1 MRSLKIAALVA
12 ASWFVLPSAASAQEA
27 QQLSGEQSLLPEANY
42 ADSEVTVEQVLGY
55 PLGTKI
61 TSPAD
66 MSRYFEALKAAYP
79 KQVKLLEYGESW
91 EGRTL
96 YYAVISSEENIADFD
111 GFMQGMQ
118 SLADS
123 RKTNRS
129 EAEKLINELPGS
141 IWLSYGVHGNE
152 ISSPEASMMTA
163 YHLLHDQGE
172 QTQRWLDNTMVFID
186 PLQNPDGRARFVDR
200 YYMSVG
206 MEHSGDRRS
215 AEHNE
220 PWPNGRTNH
229 YLFDMNRDWIA
240 LTQPEISG
248 QIDALLKY
256 YPLVFVDLHEMG
268 GDSTYYF
275 TPEARPYNPLITES
289 QRESLNWIGKNNGQ
303 WFDKKGF
310 DYFTREIF
318 DAFYPGYGASWPL
331 YYGSVAMT
339 YEMAS
344 ARGHLFN
351 RKDGD
356 VLTYADGVQQHF
368 IASISTIQTVS
379 ERREALLQKF
389 WNYRQSAV
397 EAGEDGDVRSLILP
411 ATDDPA
417 GARKLASLLV
427 EQGVEVKQ
435 AEQAFE
441 VCDVDYQPGA
451 YIVDMAQPSHR
462 LIRTLMDEQVDMA
475 DDFLKEQEQ
484 RRKNNLPDQIYD
496 VTGWSLPLMFN
507 VDSHSCDD
515 LPDVRTAMVEEGRIT
530 PGKVINPDADVAFLV
545 RWGDMN
551 AGRFLTSALREGL
564 SVRQSEL
571 AFTHEKAG
579 QFPSGSL
586 ILTVADNGQA
596 LSQTLQKLAEESG
609 ATVEGVDTSWITE
622 GPNFGSHNVSQLEA
636 PNIAIAWD
644 EPVSAYNAGHTRFVI
659 ERQMGYPVTA
669 IRTMQ
674 LIQDDLNGLDVLIL
688 PEGGYDGVF
697 TDSTIEKLKQWVSDG
712 GVLLTLGGAS
722 AWAVDAGLLNT
733 KLERKVPE
741 EGVEKP
747 AEELKIDGKVIESR
761 EQFLTEI
768 KPHGADPDWVPG
780 ALLNAQVDTDHW
792 LSAGVK
798 PQVVSI
804 YNGNDVLT
812 PIDINHGRNIAWF
825 ADADTMLA
833 SGFLWDDIAK
843 QLPYK
848 PLLIW
853 QPSGKGMVISF
864 TQEPTYRAY
873 MDGLNTLLMNALFLA
888 PAKAQ

>member
-1 MRSLKIAALVA
+1 MRSLKFAAIIAAV
-12 ASWFVLPSAASAQEA
+12 SWFINPSYA
-27 QQLSGEQSLLPEANY
+27 QQLAGEKSLLPEANY
-42 ADSEVTVEQVLGY
+42 GNSEVTVEKVLGY

-66 MSRYFEALKAAYP
+66 MSRYFEALKQAYP
-79 KQVKLLEYGESW
+79 KQVKLLEYGKSW

-96 YYAVISSEENIADFD
+96 YYAVISSEDNMADFD

-118 SLADS
+118 ALADP
-123 RKTNRS
+123 RKTNS
-129 EAEKLINELPGS
+129 DKAEQLIDELPGS

-152 ISSPEASMMTA
+152 ISSPEAAMMTA
-163 YHLLHDQGE
+163 YHLLHDQRE

-206 MEHSGDRRS
+206 LEHSGDRRS
-215 AEHNE
+215 AEQNE

-256 YPLVFVDLHEMG
+256 YPLVFVDLHEMS

-289 QRESLNWIGKNNGQ
+289 QRETLNWIGKNNGQ
-303 WFDKKGF
+303 WFDEKGF

-331 YYGSVAMT
+331 YQGSVAMT

-344 ARGHLFN
+344 ARGHLFD
-351 RKDGD
+351 RTDGD

-389 WNYRQSAV
+389 WEYRKSAV
-397 EAGEDGDVRSLILP
+397 EAGEDGDVRSIILP
-411 ATDDPA
+411 AKDDPA
-417 GARKLASLLV
+417 AARKLASLLV
-427 EQGVEVKQ
+427 EQGAEVKQ
-435 AEQAFE
+435 AEKAFD
-441 VCDVDYQPGA
+441 VCGTDYEAGA
-451 YIVDMAQPSHR
+451 YIIDMAQPAHR
-462 LIRTLMDEQVDMA
+462 MIRTLMDKQVDMA
-475 DDFLKEQEQ
+475 DDFLAEQEQ
-484 RRKNNLPDQIYD
+484 RRNNNLPDQIYD

-507 VDSHSCDD
+507 VDSYTCDD
-515 LPDVRTAMVEEGRIT
+515 LPDVATAFVEEGRIE
-530 PGKVINPDADVAFLV
+530 PGKVTNPDAKVAFLI

-551 AGRFLTSALREGL
+551 AGRFLTAALREGL
-564 SVRQSEL
+564 EVRQSEL
-571 AFTHEKAG
+571 AFTHESAG
-579 QFPSGSL
+579 EFPSGSL
-586 ILTVADNGQA
+586 ILTRADNPDGLQA
-596 LSQTLQKLAEESG
+596 KLKKLAEASG
-609 ATVEGVDTSWITE
+609 ATVEGVDTSWMTE
-622 GPNFGSHNVSQLEA
+622 GPNFGSHNVSKLEA

-644 EPVSAYNAGHTRFVI
+644 EPASPYSAGHTRFVI

-674 LIQDDLNGLDVLIL
+674 LLQNDLDGLDVLIL
-688 PEGGYDGVF
+688 PEGAYSGVF
-697 TDSTIEKLKQWVSDG
+697 NDKSVEKIQRWVSDG
-712 GVLLTLGGAS
+712 GVLLTLGSAS
-722 AWAVDAGLLNT
+722 AWAVETGLLNT
-733 KLERKVPE
+733 QLERKVPE
-741 EGVEKP
+741 EGVTEP
-747 AEELKIDGKVIESR
+747 DEEIKVDGKVIESR

-780 ALLNAQVDTDHW
+780 ALLNTEVDTDHW

-804 YNGNDVLT
+804 YNGNDVFT
-812 PIDINHGRNIAWF
+812 PIDIDHGRNIAWF
-825 ADADTMLA
+825 AGADSLLA
-833 SGFLWDDIAK
+833 SGFLWDDIAQ

-848 PLLIW
+848 PLLMW
-853 QPSGKGMVISF
+853 QPSGKGMIISF

>member
-1 MRSLKIAALVA
+1 MRSLKFAALIA
-12 ASWFVLPSAASAQEA
+12 ASWLVMPTQA
-27 QQLSGEQSLLPEANY
+27 QQLSGESSLLPEANY
-42 ADSEVTVEQVLGY
+42 SNSEVTVEQVLGY
-55 PLGTKI
+55 PMGTKI

-66 MSRYFEALKAAYP
+66 MSRYFEALQQAYP
-79 KQVKLLEYGESW
+79 KQVKLLEYGKSW

-96 YYAVISSEENIADFD
+96 YYAVISSEGNMADFD
-111 GFMQGMQ
+111 GFMKGMQ
-118 SLADS
+118 ALADP
-123 RKTNRS
+123 RKTDS
-129 EAEKLINELPGS
+129 DKAEQLIDELPGS

-152 ISSPEASMMTA
+152 ISSPEAAMVTA
-163 YHLLHDQGE
+163 YHLLHDQRE

-206 MEHSGDRRS
+206 LEHSGDRRS

-289 QRESLNWIGKNNGQ
+289 QRETLNWIGKNNGQ
-303 WFDKKGF
+303 WFDEKGF

-331 YYGSVAMT
+331 YQGSVAMT

-344 ARGHLFN
+344 ARGHFFD
-351 RKDGD
+351 RTDGD

-389 WNYRQSAV
+389 WEYRKSAV
-397 EAGEDGDVRSLILP
+397 EAGEDGDVRSIILP
-411 ATDDPA
+411 AKDAPA
-417 GARKLASLLV
+417 AARKLASLLV
-427 EQGVEVKQ
+427 EQGAEVKQ
-435 AEQAFE
+435 AKKAFD
-441 VCDVDYQPGA
+441 VCGTDYEAGA
-451 YIVDMAQPSHR
+451 YTIDMAQPAHR
-462 LIRTLMDEQVDMA
+462 MIRTLMDKQVDMA
-475 DDFLKEQEQ
+475 DDFLAEQEQ
-484 RRKNNLPDQIYD
+484 RRNNNLPDQIYD

-507 VDSHSCDD
+507 VDSHTCDD
-515 LPDVRTAMVEEGRIT
+515 LPDVATAFVEEGRIE
-530 PGKVINPDADVAFLV
+530 PGKVINPDAKVAFLV

-551 AGRFLTSALREGL
+551 AGRFLTAALREGL
-564 SVRQSEL
+564 EVRQSEL
-571 AFTHEKAG
+571 AFTHESAG
-579 QFPSGSL
+579 EFPSGSL
-586 ILTVADNGQA
+586 ILTRADNPGG
-596 LSQTLQKLAEESG
+596 LQTKLQKLAEASG
-609 ATVEGVDTSWITE
+609 ATVEGVDTSWMTE
-622 GPNFGSHNVSQLEA
+622 GPNFGSHNVSKLEA

-644 EPVSAYNAGHTRFVI
+644 EPASPYSAGHTRFVI

-674 LIQDDLNGLDVLIL
+674 LLQNDLDGLDVLIL
-688 PEGGYDGVF
+688 PEGAYSGVLNDK
-697 TDSTIEKLKQWVSDG
+697 TVEKIQQWVSDG
-712 GVLLTLGGAS
+712 GVLLTLGSAS
-722 AWAVDAGLLNT
+722 AWAVETGLLNT
-733 KLERKVPE
+733 QLERKVPE
-741 EGVEKP
+741 EGVTEP
-747 AEELKIDGKVIESR
+747 DEEIKVDGKVIESR

-780 ALLNAQVDTDHW
+780 ALLNAKVDTKHW

-804 YNGNDVLT
+804 YNGNDVFT
-812 PIDINHGRNIAWF
+812 PIDIDHGRNIAWF
-825 ADADTMLA
+825 AGADSLLA
-833 SGFLWDDIAK
+833 SGFLWDDIAQ

-848 PLLIW
+848 PLLMW
-853 QPSGKGMVISF
+853 QPSGKGMIISF

>member
-1 MRSLKIAALVA
+1 
-12 ASWFVLPSAASAQEA
+12 
-27 QQLSGEQSLLPEANY
+27 
-42 ADSEVTVEQVLGY
+42 
-55 PLGTKI
+55 
-61 TSPAD
+61 
-66 MSRYFEALKAAYP
+66 
-79 KQVKLLEYGESW
+79 
-91 EGRTL
+91 
-96 YYAVISSEENIADFD
+96 
-111 GFMQGMQ
+111 
-118 SLADS
+118 
-123 RKTNRS
+123 
-129 EAEKLINELPGS
+129 
-141 IWLSYGVHGNE
+141 
-152 ISSPEASMMTA
+152 MMTA
-163 YHLLHDQGE
+163 YHLLHDQRE

-206 MEHSGDRRS
+206 LEHSGDRRS

-275 TPEARPYNPLITES
+275 TPEARPYNPLITDS
-289 QRESLNWIGKNNGQ
+289 QRETLNWIGKNNGQ
-303 WFDKKGF
+303 WFDEKGF

-331 YYGSVAMT
+331 YQGSVAMT

-344 ARGHLFN
+344 ARGHLFD
-351 RKDGD
+351 RQDGD

-389 WNYRQSAV
+389 WEYRRSAV

-411 ATDDPA
+411 AKDDPA
-417 GARKLASLLV
+417 AARKLASLLV
-427 EQGVEVKQ
+427 EQGAEVQQ
-435 AEQAFE
+435 AEQAFD
-441 VCDVDYQPGA
+441 VCGTDYEAGA
-451 YIVDMAQPSHR
+451 YVIDMAQPAHR
-462 LIRTLMDEQVDMA
+462 MLRTLMDKQVDMA
-475 DDFLKEQEQ
+475 DDFLAEQEQ

-507 VDSHSCDD
+507 VNSHACDE
-515 LPDVRTAMVEEGRIT
+515 LPDV
-530 PGKVINPDADVAFLV
+530 
-545 RWGDMN
+545 
-551 AGRFLTSALREGL
+551 
-564 SVRQSEL
+564 VRQSEL
-571 AFTHEKAG
+571 AFTHESAG
-579 QFPSGSL
+579 EFPSGSL
-586 ILTVADNGQA
+586 ILTRADNQGGLQT
-596 LSQTLQKLAEESG
+596 TLQQLAQESG
-609 ATVEGVDTSWITE
+609 ATVEGVDTSWMTE
-622 GPNFGSHNVSQLEA
+622 GPNFGSHNVSKLQA

-674 LIQDDLNGLDVLIL
+674 LLRSDLDGLDVLIL
-688 PEGGYDGVF
+688 PEGRYADVF
-697 TDSTIEKLKQWVSDG
+697 TEKAVDKLEQWVADG
-712 GVLLTLGGAS
+712 GVLLTLGSAS

-741 EGVEKP
+741 EGVTEP

-780 ALLNAQVDTDHW
+780 ALLNAEVDTNHW

-804 YNGNDVLT
+804 YNGNDVFT
-812 PIDINHGRNIAWF
+812 PIDIDHGRNIAWF
-825 ADADTMLA
+825 ADANNMLA
-833 SGFLWDDIAK
+833 SGFLWDDIAQ

-853 QPSGKGMVISF
+853 QPTGKGMVISF
-864 TQEPTYRAY
+864 TQQPTYRAY

>member
-1 MRSLKIAALVA
+1 MRSLKFAALIA
-12 ASWFVLPSAASAQEA
+12 ASWLVMPTQA
-27 QQLSGEQSLLPEANY
+27 QQLSGESSLLPEANY
-42 ADSEVTVEQVLGY
+42 SNSEVTVEQVLGY
-55 PLGTKI
+55 PMGTKI

-66 MSRYFEALKAAYP
+66 MSRYFEALQQAYP
-79 KQVKLLEYGESW
+79 KQVKLLEYGKSW

-96 YYAVISSEENIADFD
+96 YYAVISSEGNMADFD
-111 GFMQGMQ
+111 GFMKGMQ
-118 SLADS
+118 ALADP
-123 RKTNRS
+123 RKTDS
-129 EAEKLINELPGS
+129 DKAEQLIDELPGS

-152 ISSPEASMMTA
+152 ISSPEAAMVTA
-163 YHLLHDQGE
+163 YHLLHDQRE

-206 MEHSGDRRS
+206 LEHSGDRRS

-289 QRESLNWIGKNNGQ
+289 QRETLNWIGKNNGQ
-303 WFDKKGF
+303 WFDEKGF

-331 YYGSVAMT
+331 YQGSVAMT

-344 ARGHLFN
+344 ARGHFFD
-351 RKDGD
+351 RTDGD
-356 VLTYADGVQQHF
+356 VLTNADGVQQHF

-389 WNYRQSAV
+389 WEYRKSAV
-397 EAGEDGDVRSLILP
+397 EAGEDGDVRSIILP
-411 ATDDPA
+411 AKDAPA
-417 GARKLASLLV
+417 AARKLASLLV
-427 EQGVEVKQ
+427 EQGAEVKQ
-435 AEQAFE
+435 AKKAFD
-441 VCDVDYQPGA
+441 VCGTDYEAGA
-451 YIVDMAQPSHR
+451 YTIDMAQPAHR
-462 LIRTLMDEQVDMA
+462 MIRTLMDKQVDMA
-475 DDFLKEQEQ
+475 DDFLAEQEQ
-484 RRKNNLPDQIYD
+484 RRNNNLPDQIYD

-507 VDSHSCDD
+507 VDSHTCDD
-515 LPDVRTAMVEEGRIT
+515 LPDVATAFVEEGRIE
-530 PGKVINPDADVAFLV
+530 PGKVINPDAKVAFLV

-551 AGRFLTSALREGL
+551 AGRFLTAALREGL
-564 SVRQSEL
+564 EVRQSEL
-571 AFTHEKAG
+571 AFTHESAG
-579 QFPSGSL
+579 EFPSGSL
-586 ILTVADNGQA
+586 ILTRADNPGG
-596 LSQTLQKLAEESG
+596 LQTKLQKLAEASG
-609 ATVEGVDTSWITE
+609 ATVEGVDTSWMTE
-622 GPNFGSHNVSQLEA
+622 GPNFGSHNVSKLEA

-644 EPVSAYNAGHTRFVI
+644 EPVSPYSAGHTRFVI

-674 LIQDDLNGLDVLIL
+674 LLQNDLDGLDVLIL
-688 PEGGYDGVF
+688 PEGAYSGVLNDK
-697 TDSTIEKLKQWVSDG
+697 TVEKIQQWVSDG
-712 GVLLTLGGAS
+712 GVLLTLGSAS
-722 AWAVDAGLLNT
+722 AWAVETGLLNT
-733 KLERKVPE
+733 QLERKVPE
-741 EGVEKP
+741 EGVTEP
-747 AEELKIDGKVIESR
+747 DEEIKVDGKVIESR

-780 ALLNAQVDTDHW
+780 ALLNAKVDTKHW

-804 YNGNDVLT
+804 YNGNDVFT
-812 PIDINHGRNIAWF
+812 PIDIDHGRNIAWF
-825 ADADTMLA
+825 AGADSLLA
-833 SGFLWDDIAK
+833 SGFLWDDIAQ

-848 PLLIW
+848 PLLMW
-853 QPSGKGMVISF
+853 QPSGKGMIISF

>member
-1 MRSLKIAALVA
+1 MRNLKIATLVA
-12 ASWFVLPSAASAQEA
+12 ASWFVFSSPAQALADKPLAGAS
-27 QQLSGEQSLLPEANY
+27 SLLPDANY
-42 ADSEVTVEQVLGY
+42 VDSEVTVQKVLGY
-55 PLGTKI
+55 PIGTKI

-66 MSRYFEALKAAYP
+66 MSRYFKALKAAYP

-96 YYAVISSEENIADFD
+96 YYAVISSEENMADFK

-118 SLADS
+118 TLADPRSSS
-123 RKTNRS
+123 RSN
-129 EAEKLINELPGS
+129 AEQLINELPAS

-163 YHLLHDQGE
+163 YHLLHDQRE

-186 PLQNPDGRARFVDR
+186 PLQNPDGRARFIDR

-206 MEHSGDRRS
+206 LQHSGDRRS

-220 PWPNGRTNH
+220 PWPSGRTNH

-275 TPEARPYNPLITES
+275 TPEARPYNPLITDS
-289 QRESLNWIGKNNGQ
+289 QRETLNWIGKNNGQ
-303 WFDKKGF
+303 WFDKNGF

-331 YYGSVAMT
+331 YHGSVAMT

-379 ERREALLQKF
+379 ERREALLKKF
-389 WNYRQSAV
+389 WSYRKSAI
-397 EAGEDGDVRSLILP
+397 EAGEDSDVRSLILP

-427 EQGVEVKQ
+427 EQGVEVQQ
-435 AEQAFE
+435 ANQAFE
-441 VCDVDYQPGA
+441 ECDVDYEAGA

-507 VDSHSCDD
+507 IDAHSCDD
-515 LPDVRTAMVEEGRIT
+515 LPDVQTTAVEEGRIE
-530 PGKVINPDADVAFLV
+530 PGKVVNPDAEVAFLV

-551 AGRFLTSALREGL
+551 AGRFLTSALRKGL
-564 SVRQSEL
+564 NVRQSEL
-571 AFTHEKAG
+571 AFTHDTAG
-579 QFPSGSL
+579 KFPSGSL
-586 ILTVADNGQA
+586 ILTVAGNNDG
-596 LSQTLQKLAEESG
+596 LSETLQKLAKASG
-609 ATVEGVDTSWITE
+609 ATVEGVSSSWVTD
-622 GPNFGSHNVSQLEA
+622 GPNFGSHNVNQLEA
-636 PNIAIAWD
+636 PHIAIAWD
-644 EPVSAYNAGHTRFVI
+644 EPVNANNAGHTRFVI
-659 ERQMGYPVTA
+659 EHQMGYPVTA

-674 LIQDDLNGLDVLIL
+674 LIRAELDDLDVLIL
-688 PEGGYDGVF
+688 PEGGYGNVF
-697 TDSTIEKLKQWVSDG
+697 TDRTIEKLNQWVSDG
-712 GVLLTLGGAS
+712 GVLVTLGTAS
-722 AWAVDAGLLNT
+722 AWAVEAGLLNT
-733 KLERKVPE
+733 QLERKVPE
-741 EGVEKP
+741 NDSKEPTDEV
-747 AEELKIDGKVIESR
+747 KIDGKVIESR
-761 EQFLTEI
+761 EQFLAEI

-780 ALLNAQVDTDHW
+780 ALLTAEVDTNHW

-825 ADADTMLA
+825 AGADNMLA

-853 QPSGKGMVISF
+853 QPSGNGMVISF

>member
-1 MRSLKIAALVA
+1 MRSLKFAALIA
-12 ASWFVLPSAASAQEA
+12 ASWLVMPTQA
-27 QQLSGEQSLLPEANY
+27 QQLSGESSLLPEANY
-42 ADSEVTVEQVLGY
+42 SNSEVTVEQVLGY
-55 PLGTKI
+55 PMGTKI

-66 MSRYFEALKAAYP
+66 MSRYFEALQQAYP
-79 KQVKLLEYGESW
+79 KQVKLLEYGKSW

-96 YYAVISSEENIADFD
+96 YYAVISSEGNMADFD
-111 GFMQGMQ
+111 GFMKGMQ
-118 SLADS
+118 ALADP
-123 RKTNRS
+123 RKTDS
-129 EAEKLINELPGS
+129 DKAEQLIDELPGS

-152 ISSPEASMMTA
+152 ISSPEAAMVTA
-163 YHLLHDQGE
+163 YHLLHDQRE

-206 MEHSGDRRS
+206 LEHSGDRRS

-289 QRESLNWIGKNNGQ
+289 QRETLNWIGKNNGQ
-303 WFDKKGF
+303 WFDEKGF

-331 YYGSVAMT
+331 YQGSVAMT

-344 ARGHLFN
+344 ARGHFFD
-351 RKDGD
+351 RTDGD

-389 WNYRQSAV
+389 WEYRKSAV
-397 EAGEDGDVRSLILP
+397 EAGEDGDVRSIILP
-411 ATDDPA
+411 AKDAPA
-417 GARKLASLLV
+417 AARKLASLLV
-427 EQGVEVKQ
+427 EQGAEVKQ
-435 AEQAFE
+435 AKKAFD
-441 VCDVDYQPGA
+441 VCGTDYEAGA
-451 YIVDMAQPSHR
+451 YTIDMAQPAHR
-462 LIRTLMDEQVDMA
+462 MIRTLMDKQVDMA
-475 DDFLKEQEQ
+475 DDFLAEQEQ
-484 RRKNNLPDQIYD
+484 RRNNNLPDQIYD

-507 VDSHSCDD
+507 VDSHTCDD
-515 LPDVRTAMVEEGRIT
+515 LPDVATAFVEEGRIE
-530 PGKVINPDADVAFLV
+530 PGKVINPDAKVAFLV

-551 AGRFLTSALREGL
+551 AGRFLTAALREGL
-564 SVRQSEL
+564 EVRQSEL
-571 AFTHEKAG
+571 AFTHESAG
-579 QFPSGSL
+579 EFPSGSL
-586 ILTVADNGQA
+586 ILTRADNPDGLQA
-596 LSQTLQKLAEESG
+596 KLKKLAEASG
-609 ATVEGVDTSWITE
+609 ATVEGVDTSWMTE
-622 GPNFGSHNVSQLEA
+622 GPNFGSHNVSKLEA

-644 EPVSAYNAGHTRFVI
+644 EPASPYSAGHTRFVI

-674 LIQDDLNGLDVLIL
+674 LLQNDLDGLDVLIL
-688 PEGGYDGVF
+688 PEGAYSGVLNDK
-697 TDSTIEKLKQWVSDG
+697 TVEKIQQWVSDG
-712 GVLLTLGGAS
+712 GVLLTLGSAS
-722 AWAVDAGLLNT
+722 AWAVETGLLNT
-733 KLERKVPE
+733 QLERKVPE
-741 EGVEKP
+741 EGVTEP
-747 AEELKIDGKVIESR
+747 DEEIKVDGKVIESR

-780 ALLNAQVDTDHW
+780 ALLNAKVDTKHW

-804 YNGNDVLT
+804 YNGNDVFT
-812 PIDINHGRNIAWF
+812 PIDIDHGRNIAWF
-825 ADADTMLA
+825 AGADSLLA
-833 SGFLWDDIAK
+833 SGFLWDDIAQ

-848 PLLIW
+848 PLLMW
-853 QPSGKGMVISF
+853 QPSGKGMIISF